1 MENTRTSEMARLL
14 IAMRGNG
21 LGEVRQGPHSLR
33 SVAVVASVDYVDDS
47 RSTFLDATL
56 LSIIDLGKPLV
67 WVADASMVDAMD
79 QRMMEFMREHVDGIV
94 FFGKADHKSVDAL
107 DAELGRVYKTD
118 DLRTAVFAAR
128 ELAVS
133 GGKVLFSPACPSG
146 NGTANHEER
155 GAEFKRAVM
164 DL

>member
-1 MENTRTSEMARLL
+1 MKSTGTSELARLL

-21 LGEVRQGPHSLR
+21 LGELRQGPHSLR
-33 SVAVVASVDYVDDS
+33 TVATVAGVDYVDDS

-56 LSIIDLGKPLV
+56 LSVIDLGMPLV
-67 WVADASMVDAMD
+67 WVADASMVDALD
-79 QRMMEFMREHVDGIV
+79 QRMMDFMKEHVDGLV
-94 FFGKADHKSVDAL
+94 FFGKADDAQVDAL
-107 DAELGRVYKTD
+107 NAELGHVYNTD

-128 ELAVS
+128 ELAVP

-155 GAEFKRAVM
+155 AAEFKRAVT